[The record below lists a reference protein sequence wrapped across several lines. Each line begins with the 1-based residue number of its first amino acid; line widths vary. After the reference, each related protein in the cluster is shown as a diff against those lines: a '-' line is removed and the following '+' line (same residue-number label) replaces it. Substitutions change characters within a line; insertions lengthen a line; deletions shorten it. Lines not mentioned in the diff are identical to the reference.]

1 MGSRCTPYK
10 EGEVLHRF
18 NCAGTVVV
26 VSVSPQSR
34 AALAGGVQ
42 VHPLVKRAQ
51 PLKCGSVV
59 QSNMSGIGV
68 CVWAA
73 LIE

>member
-1 MGSRCTPYK
+1 MLLQHQS
-10 EGEVLHRF
+10 GEEFLSKLHDP
-18 NCAGTVVV
+18 GTVVV